1 MYLGQPQL
9 NEVRNATLRLFLE
22 SYLDIAMAAILNFM
36 AFFERPGE
44 FGIFFATPTDFL
56 SSMFTI
62 TIVTGVL
69 IFPWYILYEARNNP
83 EFNDKYEWMLEGL
96 RIDHDYH
103 SRYYFYFMLRRL
115 YIAIILTVFSSY
127 TLT

>member
-83 EFNDKYEWMLEGL
+83 
-96 RIDHDYH
+96 
-103 SRYYFYFMLRRL
+103 
-115 YIAIILTVFSSY
+115 
-127 TLT
+127 